1 MWVFLLYQAAEKAVI
16 WSVLVLLLT
25 LHFLRWD
32 FCACCNVIAEITHCA
47 ALLFI
52 MYGSWII
59 NPQKILENT
68 LLGAILKSNNEKQ
81 CNPRLWPPLLGV
93 TELECNNICTQ
104 LNKITGLVIIDISM
118 QNSHILHLYLLQR
131 HFKSSKTGLCG
142 SVTPWSSCVTWW
154 EPCWS
159 VLLCCC
165 ATNMQVL
172 LVIVCPQQ
180 WIKIVINNQD
190 EADHAVF
197 WPGGH
202 NRTEVE
208 VNLNATQ
215 RNVQCSLCSINLC

>member
-1 MWVFLLYQAAEKAVI
+1 MFMGEVVFQVLFMLRLVSFINLSQSRGNMQWQATKWNTPLPWVNCGFLWV
-16 WSVLVLLLT
+16 WT
-25 LHFLRWD
+25 LFKTSGD
-32 FCACCNVIAEITHCA
+32 NV
-47 ALLFI
+47 
-52 MYGSWII
+52 
-59 NPQKILENT
+59 
-68 LLGAILKSNNEKQ
+68 GA
-81 CNPRLWPPLLGV
+81 
-93 TELECNNICTQ
+93 Q
-104 LNKITGLVIIDISM
+104 LNKIYNKSRGVLDILM